1 MHLAVGFHKGTDE
14 ATREETK
21 KELEANGVSLFLRRK
36 WQEGSRRKGAVI
48 HREISLTKAL
58 SVSLPNG
65 YFTSL
70 NETVSS
76 GDKGHKAI
84 RYIGLFCLHRQDIE
98 LNKQLQSLTHRY
110 PSSPLRS
117 HEA

>member
-1 MHLAVGFHKGTDE
+1 MVCSALVADESGNHLDMHA
-14 ATREETK
+14 AT
-21 KELEANGVSLFLRRK
+21 
-36 WQEGSRRKGAVI
+36 GAVI

-84 RYIGLFCLHRQDIE
+84 RYIGEFF
-98 LNKQLQSLTHRY
+98 
-110 PSSPLRS
+110 
-117 HEA
+117 